1 MTDEI
6 NGEIAETPK
15 NTVDNISPADFAIR
29 RLGQPTE
36 ETQPVQE
43 EQIQEEVPEQ
53 VEEAETEVPVAE
65 EETEQPVAEESQDV
79 LSQYNL
85 DEMSEDDLRDLGEK
99 LGSRAVARFGELT
112 AKRKAAEEK
121 LASLQAQMKGD
132 ALQPKQK
139 VENNPFKEITE
150 LKDLQAKS
158 EEVNKIIEWGEDV
171 LFESDA
177 YGAEDVVTEVEGKE
191 LTKAEVRKHLLQ
203 ARKARDTYLPDQLNT
218 LQTIEQGKVMRETFN
233 AKAKEELPW
242 MTGEDNDTRKQ
253 YEAMIKDERFAQL
266 ESQVEPDVAAQLPYL
281 IAHAA
286 NSIYGRRLIKDNNVS
301 INPPRTGASSAPKT
315 SRTTKTTK
323 ALSALNNQFRS
334 TGTKDDFIR
343 LRTLQLTK

>member
-1 MTDEI
+1 MTNEI
-6 NGEIAETPK
+6 KGEIAETPK
-15 NTVDNISPADFAIR
+15 NTVENISSADFAIR
-29 RLGQPTE
+29 RLGQTTE
-36 ETQPVQE
+36 KADPVQE
-43 EQIQEEVPEQ
+43 EQIQEEVPQQ

-65 EETEQPVAEESQDV
+65 EVTEQPVAEESQDV

-85 DEMSEDDLRDLGEK
+85 DEMSEDDLKDLGEK

-132 ALQPKQK
+132 ALQPTQK
-139 VENNPFKEITE
+139 VENNPFKEIDNIKGLQEKSTE
-150 LKDLQAKS
+150 VS
-158 EEVNKIIEWGEDV
+158 KIIEWAEDV

-191 LTKAEVRKHLLQ
+191 LTKADVRKHLLQ

-218 LQTIEQGKVMRETFN
+218 LQTIEQGKVMRETFD
-233 AKAKEELPW
+233 AKAKEEIPW

-253 YEAMIKDERFAQL
+253 YEAMIKDERFAKL
-266 ESQVEPDVAAQLPYL
+266 EKQVEPDVAAQLPYL

-301 INPPRTGASSAPKT
+301 INPPRTGATSAPKT
-315 SRTTKTTK
+315 SRTKSSTK
-323 ALSALNNQFRS
+323 AVAAASSQFAS
-334 TGTKDDFIR
+334 SGSKDDFIR